1 MCRYANVQCNAE
13 YQLQQSM
20 SDPPRN
26 TITRLSMPYQSSY
39 LIKPFMKGKKKERRK
54 KNLPHEVE
62 VELARLAK
70 ALALHDTSN
79 HAVVDSAEVHDGR
92 ELVEDQRSRDE
103 VVVFHPTKL

>member
-1 MCRYANVQCNAE
+1 MQNVQCNAE

-20 SDPPRN
+20 PDPPRN
-26 TITRLSMPYQSSY
+26 TITRLSIPSQSSY
-39 LIKPFMKGKKKERRK
+39 LIRPFRKKRKEERRK
-54 KNLPHEVE
+54 KHLPHEVE

-103 VVVFHPTKL
+103 VVVFHSSKL

>member
-1 MCRYANVQCNAE
+1 
-13 YQLQQSM
+13 
-20 SDPPRN
+20 
-26 TITRLSMPYQSSY
+26 
-39 LIKPFMKGKKKERRK
+39 MKGKKKERRK

-79 HAVVDSAEVHDGR
+79 HVVIDSAEVHDGR
-92 ELVEDQRSRDE
+92 ELIEDQSGRDE